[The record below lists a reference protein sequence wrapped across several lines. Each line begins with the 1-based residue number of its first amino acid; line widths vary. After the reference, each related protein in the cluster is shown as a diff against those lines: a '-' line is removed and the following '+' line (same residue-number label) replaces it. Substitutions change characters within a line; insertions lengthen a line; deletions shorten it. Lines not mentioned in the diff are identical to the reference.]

1 MESLVK
7 KLVDMSHSEFHELL
21 QRLVDDDFFHSRQ
34 RLIALLNAKPSS
46 ENKTELEAAFR
57 EFFCGYESIA
67 FWLEE
72 YQENP
77 LDGLEPHTALTKKLK
92 RHLGYIH
99 AHRKT
104 TLEERICRR
113 MGGYL
118 ESDPMPE
125 VKIAELSFKEYCE
138 LIRTLV
144 TQEIFSVRERLV
156 GLLKQNSSREQ
167 LDAAFREF
175 FVAYEL
181 LELVLEAYDYDPDEG
196 LELKPD
202 IDAEIDQSI
211 ADYESGKIKPIPIE
225 EVVLSSV
232 PSGR

>member
-1 MESLVK
+1 MK
-7 KLVDMSHSEFHELL
+7 KLLDMSHSEFHELL
-21 QRLVDDDFFHSRQ
+21 QRLVDDDFFYSRQ
-34 RLIALLNAKPSS
+34 RLIALLNVKPSLES
-46 ENKTELEAAFR
+46 KTKLEAEFR

-72 YQENP
+72 YEEDP
-77 LDGLEPHTALTKKLK
+77 LSGLDPHTTLAKKLK
-92 RHLGYIH
+92 RHLDYIH

-125 VKIAELSFKEYCE
+125 MKIAELPFKEYCE

-156 GLLKQNSSREQ
+156 GLLKQNPSREQ

-196 LELKPD
+196 LQLKPD

-211 ADYESGKIKPIPIE
+211 ADYEAGKIKPIRLDMFTPNQ
-225 EVVLSSV
+225 
-232 PSGR
+232 